1 MAKKKPAQ
9 KRPATAVVGEM
20 LLVDTSS
27 LVPKYEDQ
35 HSNPNKMDP
44 ERFSALVTA
53 IKEEGFLQ
61 PILVTISPEGV
72 MRIEDGHHRWWAAL
86 QLKLPQVSVV
96 VKTSIDAGRATL
108 LGIGMNRLRGELD
121 LSTTIDVIREVQE
134 MIGDLPMVEISTLTG
149 FTSDELEM
157 LLEETTGSAILEDG
171 AAALDEVREEVEVDK
186 QKTYTLELTFTDR
199 EVFKRVKRRL
209 KKLGGG
215 DLSHG
220 VVVALA
226 EDE

>member
-1 MAKKKPAQ
+1 MAARKKKQAPVSSAG
-9 KRPATAVVGEM
+9 KVATM
-20 LLVDTSS
+20 LLVGIDT
-27 LVPKYEDQ
+27 LVPKYGDQ

-44 ERFSALVTA
+44 ERYSALVTA

-61 PILVTISPEGV
+61 PILVTLEANGRY
-72 MRIEDGHHRWWAAL
+72 RIEDGHHRWWAAR
-86 QLKLPQVSVV
+86 QLGLTEVSIV
-96 VKTSIDAGRATL
+96 VKEEISVARATL

-121 LSTTIDVIREVQE
+121 LSTTVDVIREAQAV
-134 MIGDLPMVEISTLTG
+134 IDFTMVEISTLTG
-149 FTSDELEM
+149 FTEDELQM
-157 LLEETTGSAILEDG
+157 LLEETTAESILEDG
-171 AAALDEVREEVEVDK
+171 AGALDEVRDDVEVEQ
-186 QKTYTLELTFTDR
+186 QKTYTLELTYTDR

-215 DLSHG
+215 DMAHG